1 MLHLYKH
8 FLNFET
14 DIRHLALRL
23 SILNTLCYL
32 GYLYIPGHHPTFICA
47 AIAVFI
53 VGLVETIGIKCS
65 TSRRISFGLLMS
77 VSSGVALILGS
88 MASQNI
94 WLMSIGILLFMLLV
108 ALTSSA
114 KSLPANTILFTA
126 SMFIIGSNSP
136 TTFEGSIGYG
146 IAFILG
152 GLVMT
157 LSGYIHSLYYAT
169 NFDNTGAE
177 ESKTLFNFNK
187 THWNFAIRL
196 SIAVLGGYLL
206 AILLHFSQAYC
217 VPMTTLIVLKIDN
230 DFAWERMKYRFAGTL
245 LGSILA
251 LILIYF
257 IHDKLLL
264 TLLLLPINF
273 LIATSLAKHY
283 GAYAFFLTAMITISL
298 NIIDPQGILITEARG
313 LNTLVGVSIAA
324 IVVLITHKL
333 NKSKASK
340 PPENN

>member
-8 FLNFET
+8 FISFET
-14 DIRHLALRL
+14 DVRHLALRL

-32 GYLYIPGHHPTFICA
+32 AYLYIPGYHPAFICA

-53 VGLVETIGIKCS
+53 VGLIETIGIKYS
-65 TSRRISFGLLMS
+65 TKRRISFGLLMS
-77 VSSGVALILGS
+77 FSSGVALILGS

-108 ALTSSA
+108 ALSSSA

-126 SMFIIGSNSP
+126 SMFIIGSNFP

-146 IAFILG
+146 IAFIFG
-152 GLVMT
+152 GVIMT
-157 LSGYIHSLYYAT
+157 LSGYIHSLYY
-169 NFDNTGAE
+169 DLKNTDYE

-187 THWNFAIRL
+187 THWSFAIRL

-206 AILLHFSQAYC
+206 AILFHFNQAYC

-273 LIATSLAKHY
+273 LMVTSLAKHY

-313 LNTLVGVSIAA
+313 LDTLVGVSIAA

-333 NKSKASK
+333 NKSKAPK
-340 PPENN
+340 APKKID